1 MDLEEYRKDFLGQV
15 AVWASA
21 DMNFHHSAF
30 VEYSA
35 HLLEDS
41 EEVFDF
47 QPCYYRGTGARNRAI
62 AVDGYAFDEA
72 DGSIRLFVA
81 EPIVGENGGM
91 PTLTQT
97 QARSLFGRLQAF
109 FEDAADGRVTRVTE
123 ESSPGYG
130 LAMNIHEQL
139 SSFTRLRFYLL
150 TDAVLSSR
158 IRDWPEAD
166 IKDIPTEFHIWDI
179 SRFHRVFISKSGRDD
194 LIINFEEFL
203 EGGLP
208 CLAASMNTEQYQA
221 YLSAIPGSILASIY
235 DTFGSRLLEGNVR
248 SFLSTRGRI
257 NKGIRNTILNEPH
270 MFFAYNNGIAA
281 TCSDAVIEDGP
292 GGLHVLQATDFQI
305 VNGGQTTASL
315 AAARRRDRAQLDC
328 TLVPMKLSII
338 SPEASGQIIPLI
350 SRYAN
355 SQNKVSDADFFSNH
369 EFHRRI
375 EQFSRRL
382 GAPARSGLQHE
393 THWFYERTR
402 GQYQNSYAAMSPA
415 EIKRFQAMNP
425 REQVFTKTDLAKYE
439 NAWRKLPHIVS
450 RGAQK
455 NFMTFASYISLEW
468 EKSNEAINEDYFK
481 RAVGRAILFR
491 RTEKLVSSQPWYLG
505 GYRAQIVAFTIAK
518 LVSSIET
525 KARGKVLDFRSIW
538 QRQSISQPVEEQ
550 IVLLARS
557 VFEII
562 VNSPAGIQNVT
573 EWCKKELCW
582 QRAED
587 LNVAILPEFYSELVD
602 EEEDRMVR
610 RAGRT
615 LQVIDSGIE
624 AQAQVVNLGADYWL
638 QLRSWGLGQR
648 LISPEEDRLMDIAAN
663 LPNRIPTEY
672 QSAKLLK
679 INKRLEL
686 EGFKYNEPS

>member
-21 DMNFHHSAF
+21 DMNFYHSAF

-35 HLLEDS
+35 HLLEES

-47 QPCYYRGTGARNRAI
+47 QPCYYRGTGSRNRSL
-62 AVDGYAFDEA
+62 AVDGYVFDEA

-81 EPIVGENGGM
+81 EHIDGENGEI

-97 QARSLFGRLQAF
+97 QAKSIFGRLQAF
-109 FEDAADGRVTRVTE
+109 FEDAADGRLTRITE
-123 ESSPGYG
+123 ESTPGHG

-139 SSFTRLRFYLL
+139 SSLTRLRFYLL

-179 SRFHRVFISKSGRDD
+179 SRFHRVFLSKAGRDE
-194 LIINFEEFL
+194 LIIDFQEFL
-203 EGGLP
+203 PGGLP
-208 CLAASMNTEQYQA
+208 CLAAGMNAEQYRA
-221 YLSAIPGSILASIY
+221 YLCAIPGSILASIY

-257 NKGIRNTILNEPH
+257 NKGIRTTILNEPY
-270 MFFAYNNGIAA
+270 MFFAYNNGIAV

-292 GGLHVLQATDFQI
+292 GGLRILKAADLQI

-315 AAARRRDRAQLDC
+315 ASARRRDKAQLDC
-328 TLVPMKLSII
+328 ILVPMKLSII
-338 SPEASGQIIPLI
+338 STEISGQIIPLI

-355 SQNKVSDADFFSNH
+355 SQNKVSEADFFSNH

-375 EQFSRRL
+375 EEISRRIW
-382 GAPARSGLQHE
+382 APARSGVQHE

-402 GQYQNSYAAMSPA
+402 GQYQNSYAVMTAA
-415 EIKRFQAMNP
+415 EKNRFQAKNP

-439 NAWRKLPHIVS
+439 NAWRKLPHKVS
-450 RGAQK
+450 LGAQK
-455 NFMTFASYISLEW
+455 NFMAFADYISGEW
-468 EKSNEAINEDYFK
+468 EKHNTAFNEDFFR
-481 RAVGRAILFR
+481 RAVAKAILFR
-491 RTEKLVSSQPWYLG
+491 RTEKLVSSQPWYQH

-518 LVSSIET
+518 LASLIEA

-538 QRQSISQPVEEQ
+538 QRQSISQAAEEQ
-550 IVLLARS
+550 IVLLARAI
-557 VFEII
+557 FEII

-582 QRAED
+582 KRAED
-587 LNVAILPEFYSELVD
+587 LNVAILPDFYSELVD
-602 EEEDRMVR
+602 EEEDRALR
-610 RAGRT
+610 RDGKER
-615 LQVIDSGIE
+615 QIIDDGIE
-624 AQAQVVNLGADYWL
+624 AQTRGSE
-638 QLRSWGLGQR
+638 SW
-648 LISPEEDRLMDIAAN
+648 S
-663 LPNRIPTEY
+663 
-672 QSAKLLK
+672 
-679 INKRLEL
+679 
-686 EGFKYNEPS
+686 